1 MLMSASTS
9 PPDRLNAA
17 DIAAVLDRFGGQD
30 LLARGAVNILSLAAI
45 RERAGERWPRRR
57 PDVWAYTERKLA
69 EHLTFQDLSQRVGE
83 TDYLIAMTSEDG
95 MAAQAITLKVLEEV
109 LLHFLGAAEQG
120 DLRVRAVTGLS
131 GGEVSCAPLDPRAI
145 QKASKAA
152 PAPVAAATEPAPDI
166 DPAEE
171 KRRNPHMFA
180 TGSGLTLRIDFAV
193 EPVISLR
200 HGVPA
205 ALRIEPTVTETT
217 SGRVIPTRAF
227 AKLFDADLATI
238 DLATLHYAGLYLPR
252 VDAPAARPLIVPVSF
267 RTMAAN
273 KGRQALAAA
282 AGEAQGR
289 MKRGLLI
296 ELVDVDRGTPRGR
309 LIEVCGLLRTMCRG
323 VFARAQASRD
333 DMALFRE
340 ARLAGVTLDAAEFA
354 GDDARLAAAML
365 DLGRQAKGQTPL
377 IAVQGLSSQ
386 VMFAVAETAGLT
398 HASLRKAPA
407 TLATA
412 AA

>member
-1 MLMSASTS
+1 MSVSAS

-45 RERAGERWPRRR
+45 RERAGDRWPRRR
-57 PDVWAYTERKLA
+57 PDVWAYAERKLA
-69 EHLTFQDLSQRVGE
+69 EHLTFQDMSQRVGE

-95 MAAQAITLKVLEEV
+95 MAAQAMALKVLEEV

-120 DLRVRAVTGLS
+120 DLRVRAVTGLD
-131 GGEVSCAPLDPRAI
+131 GGEVSCAPLDPLAI
-145 QKASKAA
+145 LKARKTA
-152 PAPVAAATEPAPDI
+152 PAPPPPGPAPDI

-171 KRRNPHMFA
+171 KRRNPYMFS
-180 TGSGLTLRIDFAV
+180 TGSGLRLRIDFAV

-205 ALRIEPTVTETT
+205 ALRIEPTVTETV

-227 AKLFDADLATI
+227 AKLSDGDLEII
-238 DLATLHYAGLYLPR
+238 DQATLHYAGLHLPR
-252 VDAPAARPLIVPVSF
+252 VDAPAAPPLIVPVSF
-267 RTMAAN
+267 RTMAAS
-273 KGRQALAAA
+273 KGRQALIAS
-282 AGEAQGR
+282 AGEQPGR

-296 ELVDVDRGTPRGR
+296 ELVDVDRGTPQGR
-309 LIEVCGLLRTMCRG
+309 LIEVCGLLRTLCRG
-323 VFARAQASRD
+323 VFARVQSGRD
-333 DMALFRE
+333 DMASFRE

-365 DLGRQAKGQTPL
+365 DLGRVAKGQTPL
-377 IAVQGLSSQ
+377 IAVQGLASQ

-398 HASLRKAPA
+398 HASLRNAPS

>member
-1 MLMSASTS
+1 MSASVT

-69 EHLTFQDLSQRVGE
+69 EHLTFQDLSQRIGE

-95 MAAQAITLKVLEEV
+95 MAAQAMALKVLEEV

-145 QKASKAA
+145 LKARQAA
-152 PAPVAAATEPAPDI
+152 SVPAAATEPPPDI

-171 KRRNPHMFA
+171 KRRNPYMFS

-193 EPVISLR
+193 ESVISLR
-200 HGVPA
+200 YGVPA
-205 ALRIEPTVTETT
+205 ALRIEPTVTETA

-227 AKLFDADLATI
+227 ARLFDSDLATI

-252 VDAPAARPLIVPVSF
+252 LDAPAARPLIVPVSF

-273 KGRQALAAA
+273 KGRQALIAA

-289 MKRGLLI
+289 LKRGLLI
-296 ELVDVDRGTPRGR
+296 ELVDVDRGTPQAR
-309 LIEVCGLLRTMCRG
+309 LIEVCGLLRTLCRG
-323 VFARAQASRD
+323 VFARVQAGQD
-333 DMALFRE
+333 EMALFRE
-340 ARLAGVTLDAAEFA
+340 ARLAGVTLDAADYA

-365 DLGRQAKGQTPL
+365 DLGKQAKGQTPL
-377 IAVQGLSSQ
+377 IAVQGLTSQ

-398 HASLRKAPA
+398 HASLRAAPA
-407 TLATA
+407 TVATA

>member
-1 MLMSASTS
+1 MSTSAS
-9 PPDRLNAA
+9 PPERLNAA
-17 DIAAVLDRFGGQD
+17 DIAAVLDRFGGQE

-57 PDVWAYTERKLA
+57 PDVWAYAERRLA
-69 EHLTFQDLSQRVGE
+69 EHLTFQDLAQRIGE

-109 LLHFLGAAEQG
+109 LLHFLGAADPG
-120 DLRVRAVTGLS
+120 DLRVRAVTGLE
-131 GGEVSCAPLDPRAI
+131 GGEVTCAPVDPRAVRN
-145 QKASKAA
+145 APRTAPAAAA
-152 PAPVAAATEPAPDI
+152 PTAEPDI

-171 KRRNPHMFA
+171 KRRNPYMFG
-180 TGSGLTLRIDFAV
+180 TGSGLMLRIDFAV
-193 EPVISLR
+193 EAVISLR

-205 ALRIEPTVTETT
+205 ALRIEPTVTETL

-227 AKLFDADLATI
+227 GKLADNDLATI

-252 VDAPAARPLIVPVSF
+252 VEAPVARPLIVPVSF

-273 KGRQALAAA
+273 KGRQALIAA

-296 ELVDVDRGTPRGR
+296 ELVDVDRGTPQGR
-309 LIEVCGLLRTMCRG
+309 LIEVCGLLRTLCRG
-323 VFARAQASRD
+323 VFARVQAGRD
-333 DMALFRE
+333 EMALFRE
-340 ARLAGVTLDAAEFA
+340 ARLAGVTLDAAEYA
-354 GDDARLAAAML
+354 GDDARLAAAMI
-365 DLGRQAKGQTPL
+365 DLGKQARGQTPL
-377 IAVQGLSSQ
+377 IAVQGLTSQ
-386 VMFAVAETAGLT
+386 VMFAVAETAGMT
-398 HASLRKAPA
+398 HAALRTTPV
-407 TLATA
+407 TSTA

>member
-1 MLMSASTS
+1 MSASAS

-57 PDVWAYTERKLA
+57 PDVWAYAERKLA
-69 EHLTFQDLSQRVGE
+69 EHLTFQDLSQRIGE

-95 MAAQAITLKVLEEV
+95 VAAQAITLKVLEEV
-109 LLHFLGAAEQG
+109 LLHFLGAADKG
-120 DLRVRAVTGLS
+120 DLRVRAVTGLD
-131 GGEVSCAPLDPRAI
+131 GGEVSCAPLDPLAI
-145 QKASKAA
+145 QRARKAA
-152 PAPVAAATEPAPDI
+152 PARAAPAEPGPDI

-171 KRRNPHMFA
+171 KRRNPYRFA
-180 TGSGLTLRIDFAV
+180 SGSGLTLRIDFAV
-193 EPVISLR
+193 ESVISLR
-200 HGVPA
+200 HGVTA
-205 ALRIEPTVTETT
+205 ALRIEPTVTETE
-217 SGRVIPTRAF
+217 SGRMIPTRAF
-227 AKLFDADLATI
+227 VRLSDADLECI
-238 DLATLHYAGLYLPR
+238 DLATLHYAGLYLPH

-273 KGRQALAAA
+273 KGRQALIAA

-296 ELVDVDRGTPRGR
+296 ELVDVDRGTPQGR
-309 LIEVCGLLRTMCRG
+309 LIEVCGLLRTLCRG
-323 VFARAQASRD
+323 VFARVQAGRD

-365 DLGRQAKGQTPL
+365 DLGRQARGQTSL

-398 HASLRKAPA
+398 HASLRNAPA
-407 TLATA
+407 TVATA

>member
-1 MLMSASTS
+1 MSTSAS

-45 RERAGERWPRRR
+45 RERASERWPRRR

-95 MAAQAITLKVLEEV
+95 MAAQAMALKVLEEV

-120 DLRVRAVTGLS
+120 DLRVRAVTGLN
-131 GGEVSCAPLDPRAI
+131 GNEVSCAPLDPRAI
-145 QKASKAA
+145 LKARKT
-152 PAPVAAATEPAPDI
+152 APVPAKAPEPAPDI

-200 HGVPA
+200 HGVAA
-205 ALRIEPTVTETT
+205 ALRIEPTVTETV

-227 AKLFDADLATI
+227 ARLSDGDLEII

-273 KGRQALAAA
+273 KGRQALIAA

-296 ELVDVDRGTPRGR
+296 ELVDVDRGTPPGR
-309 LIEVCGLLRTMCRG
+309 LIEVCGLLRTLCRG
-323 VFARAQASRD
+323 VFARVQSSRD
-333 DMALFRE
+333 EMALFKE

-365 DLGRQAKGQTPL
+365 DLGRQARGQTPL
-377 IAVQGLSSQ
+377 IAVQGLASQ
-386 VMFAVAETAGLT
+386 VMFAVAETAGMT
-398 HASLRKAPA
+398 HASLRIAPA
-407 TLATA
+407 TMATTA

>member
-1 MLMSASTS
+1 MSVSVS

-30 LLARGAVNILSLAAI
+30 LLGRGAVNILSLAAI
-45 RERAGERWPRRR
+45 RERAGDRWPRRR
-57 PDVWAYTERKLA
+57 PDVWAYAERKLA

-83 TDYLIAMTSEDG
+83 TDYLVAMTSEDG

-109 LLHFLGAAEQG
+109 LLHFLGAADQG
-120 DLRVRAVTGLS
+120 DLRVRAVTGLN

-145 QKASKAA
+145 LKARNAA
-152 PAPVAAATEPAPDI
+152 PAPKAAEPAPDI

-171 KRRNPHMFA
+171 KRRNPYTFA
-180 TGSGLTLRIDFAV
+180 TGSGLALRIDFAV

-205 ALRIEPTVTETT
+205 ALRIEPTVTETA

-227 AKLFDADLATI
+227 AKLSDSDLATI

-252 VDAPAARPLIVPVSF
+252 VDSPAARPLIVPVSF

-273 KGRQALAAA
+273 KGRQALIAA

-296 ELVDVDRGTPRGR
+296 ELVDVDRGTPQGR
-309 LIEVCGLLRTMCRG
+309 LIEVCGLLRTLCRG
-323 VFARAQASRD
+323 VFARVQSTREE
-333 DMALFRE
+333 MALFKE
-340 ARLAGVTLDAAEFA
+340 ARLAGVTLDAVEFA

-365 DLGRQAKGQTPL
+365 DLGKQAKGHTPL
-377 IAVQGLSSQ
+377 IAVQGLSSP

-398 HASLRKAPA
+398 HASLRNAPA
-407 TLATA
+407 TVATA

>member
-1 MLMSASTS
+1 MSAFVSS
-9 PPDRLNAA
+9 PERLNAA

-30 LLARGAVNILSLAAI
+30 LLARGAVNIFSLAAI

-83 TDYLIAMTSEDG
+83 TDYLVAMTSEDG
-95 MAAQAITLKVLEEV
+95 MAAQAMTLKVLEEV

-145 QKASKAA
+145 LKARKVA
-152 PAPVAAATEPAPDI
+152 PSPAAAEPAPDI

-200 HGVPA
+200 HGVA
-205 ALRIEPTVTETT
+205 AAVRIEPTVTETV

-227 AKLFDADLATI
+227 ARLFDSDLATI

-273 KGRQALAAA
+273 KGRQALIAA

-296 ELVDVDRGTPRGR
+296 ELVDVDRGTPQGR
-309 LIEVCGLLRTMCRG
+309 LIEVCGLLRTLCRG
-323 VFARAQASRD
+323 VFARVQSGRDEMAS
-333 DMALFRE
+333 LRE
-340 ARLAGVTLDAAEFA
+340 ARVAGVTLDAAEFA

-365 DLGRQAKGQTPL
+365 DLGRQARGQTPL
-377 IAVQGLSSQ
+377 IAVQGLASQ

-398 HASLRKAPA
+398 HASLRTAPA

>member
-1 MLMSASTS
+1 MLMSASAS

-131 GGEVSCAPLDPRAI
+131 GGEVSCAPLDPRTI
-145 QKASKAA
+145 LKGRKAEPVAA
-152 PAPVAAATEPAPDI
+152 PAPAAPPPDI
-166 DPAEE
+166 DPEEE

-205 ALRIEPTVTETT
+205 ALRIEPTVTETV

-227 AKLFDADLATI
+227 SRLSDGDLATV

-273 KGRQALAAA
+273 KGRQALVAA

-296 ELVDVDRGTPRGR
+296 ELVDVDRGTPQGR
-309 LIEVCGLLRTMCRG
+309 LIEVCGLLRTLCRG
-323 VFARAQASRD
+323 VFARVQSSRD
-333 DMALFRE
+333 EMALFRE

-365 DLGRQAKGQTPL
+365 DLGRLAKGQTPL
-377 IAVQGLSSQ
+377 IAVQGLASQ

-398 HASLRKAPA
+398 HASLRNAPA